1 MAIGVLRH
9 RILIQKVIL
18 AKNDNGFE
26 VEQWQDYKTVWGA
39 ITNIQGR
46 EYYAATAINA
56 ENTVKFKIRYT
67 EGIENSMRILFKD
80 KTYNIISLDN
90 IKYRNKYI
98 EIKAV
103 VVEDG

>member
-1 MAIGVLRH
+1 MDIGVLRH
-9 RILIQKVIL
+9 RVSIQKVIL

-26 VEQWQDYKTVWGA
+26 VEQWHDYKTVWAA
-39 ITNIQGR
+39 ITNLQGR
-46 EYYAATAINA
+46 EYYAAAAINA

-80 KTYNIISLDN
+80 KTYNVISIDN